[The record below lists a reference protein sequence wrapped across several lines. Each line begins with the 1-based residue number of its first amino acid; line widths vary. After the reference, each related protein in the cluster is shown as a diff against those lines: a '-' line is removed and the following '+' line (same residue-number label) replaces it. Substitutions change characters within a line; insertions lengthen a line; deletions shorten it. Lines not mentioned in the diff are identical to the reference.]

1 MAGVQL
7 INVTKKYGQV
17 TVVDNINLVINDKEF
32 LVLVGPSGCV
42 KSTTLRMI
50 AGLEGITS
58 GEIVIGDRYFLGG

>member
-7 INVTKKYGQV
+7 INVPKKYGQV
-17 TVVDNINLVINDKEF
+17 TVVDNINLVINDKKF

-58 GEIVIGDRYFLGG
+58 GEIVIGDR